1 MRDDGG
7 GPVEPGGNE
16 PRSRGQR
23 LEDVAARAG
32 VSRATVSR
40 VVNGGARVAES
51 TRLAVEAAIEEL
63 GYTPNRAARS
73 LAGRHSD
80 TVALVVSEPSARLFA
95 DPFIAATIR
104 GAAVGLARSRYQLV
118 LLMIQD
124 EADHSRVERHLLWG
138 DTDGVLLLSARSD
151 DGLPAM
157 LAEAGIACVLAGRP
171 PTDAP
176 GVGFV
181 DADNVGGARQAVAHL
196 LAAGRRTVASVAG
209 PADMAPGVDRRAG
222 WAKALVDGGYE
233 AHDDLVVVTEFTR
246 EAGAEATRELLAR
259 RPDLDAIFAASDLQA
274 VGALDA
280 LRQSGRRV
288 PDDVAVVGFDDSDL
302 ARSAD
307 PPLTTVRQP
316 LEELG
321 TAMVELLL
329 AQLDEDAEP
338 HGVVLATELVVR
350 QSA

>member
-1 MRDDGG
+1 
-7 GPVEPGGNE
+7 
-16 PRSRGQR
+16 
-23 LEDVAARAG
+23 
-32 VSRATVSR
+32 
-40 VVNGGARVAES
+40 
-51 TRLAVEAAIEEL
+51 
-63 GYTPNRAARS
+63 
-73 LAGRHSD
+73 
-80 TVALVVSEPSARLFA
+80 
-95 DPFIAATIR
+95 
-104 GAAVGLARSRYQLV
+104 V

-151 DGLPAM
+151 DTLPAM

-171 PTDAP
+171 PADAP

-222 WAKALVDGGYE
+222 WAKALVDGGF
-233 AHDDLVVVTEFTR
+233 AADDDLVVATEFTR

-274 VGALDA
+274 VGALDT
-280 LRQSGRRV
+280 LRHSGRRV

-302 ARSAD
+302 ARSAH

-338 HGVVLATELVVR
+338 RGVVLATELVVR